1 MTDQLAM
8 EIRSVDTSERMLV
21 GVVAPYDQTTY
32 LVADPGGERIARGAF
47 AKSIRQRADK
57 VPLHDNH
64 GTQRRLGVSKSF
76 EDGDDGLVGTF
87 SIIAGRLGDDLLD
100 DLRNGALGGMSVGFQ
115 PLVTTR
121 GDDGAREVREA
132 KLVEVSVVG
141 HPAYDGAG
149 ILAVRRAQLVQ
160 EDLMAPFLN
169 PPVVNLEPI
178 PRIW

>member
-1 MTDQLAM
+1 MSDQLAM
-8 EIRSVDTSERMLV
+8 EIRSVDTSERTLV

-47 AKSIRQRADK
+47 SKSIRQRADK

-64 GTQRRLGVSKSF
+64 GTQRRMGISKSF

-87 SIIAGRLGDDLLD
+87 LIYEGDKGDELLA
-100 DLRNGALGGMSVGFQ
+100 DLRHGYLGGMSVGFQ
-115 PLVTTR
+115 PLVATR
-121 GDDGAREVREA
+121 GDDGAKEIREA

-141 HPAYDGAG
+141 HPAYEGAG

-160 EDLMAPFLN
+160 EDLLAPFRN
-169 PPVVNLEPI
+169 PPAVNLEPI
-178 PRIW
+178 PRLW